1 MRTKIY
7 LFSLCLIGIVL
18 YSCDPNGIKNTG
30 DNYWEKSDLVHMNIK
45 GKVKTITSNS
55 GLVMSFNESGFIS
68 SVVNNSQGS
77 SSSSIYT
84 YNANGQLA
92 KIVTTS
98 PNGSSQLI
106 TTTTYEYNNPGKYI
120 LKSTASIDLVGLFPN
135 LSSVTTVS
143 TLYKEGNYAKFEY
156 IFKDATTMDIVYSY
170 AINSTISKDSST
182 IQYNG
187 NYPSGWSNQGDFTK
201 DIIYA
206 SNGMFK
212 TFTNGYVG
220 TSTISSET
228 HTFKTNNDYLM
239 PETIKETFTD
249 SATPSNNY
257 SYTLTYTYNDKND
270 ITEISGDGSFF
281 QFIYEYDSQGNW
293 TSITEKYKLK
303 RATTWSIENPETRI
317 ITYW

>member
-1 MRTKIY
+1 MRIKIY

-18 YSCDPNGIKNTG
+18 YSCDPNGIKNTN

-68 SVVNNSQGS
+68 SSESNLDGS

-92 KIVTTS
+92 TIVTTS
-98 PNGSSQLI
+98 SNGSSQII

-120 LKSTASIDLVGLFPN
+120 LKSTAIIDLFGLSPN
-135 LSSVTTVS
+135 LSSVTTIS
-143 TLYKEGNYAKFEY
+143 TFYKEDTYAKYEY
-156 IFKDATTMDIVYSY
+156 IFKDASTMLIVYSF
-170 AINSTISKDSST
+170 AINSNISKDSSI

-187 NYPSGWSNQGDFTK
+187 NYPSGWSNQGDFAKNIT
-201 DIIYA
+201 YA

-220 TSTISSET
+220 TSTNYSEAR
-228 HTFKTNNDYLM
+228 TFNTKNDYLM
-239 PETIKETFTD
+239 PESVRETMTD

-257 SYTLTYTYNDKND
+257 SYTSTYTYNDKND
-270 ITEISGDGSFF
+270 ITETSGDGSSF
-281 QFIYEYDSQGNW
+281 QYNYEYDSMGNW
-293 TSITEKYKLK
+293 TSSTQKYKFK
-303 RATTWSIENPETRI
+303 GATEWTTRNPETRT